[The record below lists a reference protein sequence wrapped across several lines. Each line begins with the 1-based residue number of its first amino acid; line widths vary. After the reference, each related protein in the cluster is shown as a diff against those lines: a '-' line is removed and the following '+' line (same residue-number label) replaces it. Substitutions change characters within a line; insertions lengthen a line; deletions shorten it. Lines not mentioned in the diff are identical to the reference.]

1 MAIIMIIIVV
11 IIIIIIIGINV
22 IRIMKFIVMMIF
34 MINVSLAIKLEDTSF
49 PPFHCL
55 AGFGELMN

>member
-1 MAIIMIIIVV
+1 MAIIMIIIV
-11 IIIIIIIGINV
+11 IIITIIGINV
-22 IRIMKFIVMMIF
+22 IRIMRFIVMIIF
-34 MINVSLAIKLEDTSF
+34 MINVSLEIKSEDTNF

>member
-11 IIIIIIIGINV
+11 VIIIIGINV
-22 IRIMKFIVMMIF
+22 IRIMKFIVMTIF

>member
-1 MAIIMIIIVV
+1 MIIIV

-22 IRIMKFIVMMIF
+22 IRIMKFIVMIIF
-34 MINVSLAIKLEDTSF
+34 MINVSLAIKLEDTNF

>member
-1 MAIIMIIIVV
+1 MIIIV
-11 IIIIIIIGINV
+11 IIIIIIGINV
-22 IRIMKFIVMMIF
+22 IRIMRFIVMIIF
-34 MINVSLAIKLEDTSF
+34 MINVSLAIKSEDTNF